1 MDGDCDEA
9 TYAQEGMKGSFFE
22 ENRVGSLADPKM
34 VGEKRSN
41 WWLEEW
47 LWLVRGM
54 ERGFLLIWLGLSWFK
69 VPAGAKEENA
79 GLSNQMWAHGE
90 KEGCA

>member
-1 MDGDCDEA
+1 
-9 TYAQEGMKGSFFE
+9 
-22 ENRVGSLADPKM
+22 M

-54 ERGFLLIWLGLSWFK
+54 ERGFLLIWLGLSRFK

-79 GLSNQMWAHGE
+79 GLSNQMWANGE
-90 KEGCA
+90 KEACA